1 MEITMEETDA
11 ALDAEQRRI
20 MIREMSL
27 DSFVLQEIER
37 PQIIVMNGVGMGDDL
52 IIQILLIHEE
62 TCLDLWSGH
71 VMTEIYDKGMVV
83 MTIAELKKDFSV
95 MGVQLQLLMF
105 AMKNVVIVDI
115 LAMINAMMVIQT
127 VLMDVMEIVILKQ
140 VGFALVE
147 IQEEHNQQLIFVLKY
162 AEMV

>member
-1 MEITMEETDA
+1 
-11 ALDAEQRRI
+11 

-95 MGVQLQLLMF
+95 MGVQL
-105 AMKNVVIVDI
+105 
-115 LAMINAMMVIQT
+115 
-127 VLMDVMEIVILKQ
+127 
-140 VGFALVE
+140 
-147 IQEEHNQQLIFVLKY
+147 
-162 AEMV
+162 